1 MQSFNLEHFQV
12 LEDTPQQN
20 IEEQYQC
27 KLVYKDIPKY
37 FNLSDNLILWLLI
50 KINLNEAFISA
61 KIFFFTKVVVEMRWW
76 DTFGHL
82 VKFFPVL
89 KLRKE
94 ITPRQNSLCIKDVNL
109 LFGGGQYKKLFFD
122 WFFFVNRMDKNLSR
136 YLFCP
141 H

>member
-50 KINLNEAFISA
+50 KINLNEAYISA
-61 KIFFFTKVVVEMRWW
+61 NIFFLPKW
-76 DTFGHL
+76 
-82 VKFFPVL
+82 
-89 KLRKE
+89 
-94 ITPRQNSLCIKDVNL
+94 
-109 LFGGGQYKKLFFD
+109 
-122 WFFFVNRMDKNLSR
+122 
-136 YLFCP
+136 
-141 H
+141 